1 MAFNG
6 MRVVAIEEHYWDKEV
21 AATFGPTDAM
31 RSASGILDR
40 LYDYSALRIK
50 EMDEAGVDF
59 QVLSHG
65 APSTQRMDADTAVKI
80 CKGANDRLREI
91 VRAHPDRF
99 GAFGQIPTPDPK
111 AAADELERCVTKLG
125 FQGVMV
131 HGLTNGVFFDD
142 KRFWPIFERAAA
154 LDCPI
159 YLHPAQPD
167 PRVAEIYY
175 KDYVKEFPG
184 LLTAGWGFTVETA
197 TQTIRMVLSGVFK
210 KYPNL
215 RMITGHMG
223 ESIPF
228 SVWRI
233 SQALSRPG
241 NADTSFSFRDVFCEH
256 FWITTSG
263 NFSNPALLCSML
275 EMGIDRIIF
284 SIDYPFVPNKPGMD
298 WLPTIPIS
306 KEDMQKFLHGNAER
320 LLKLK
325 AK

>member
-1 MAFNG
+1 MAFKG

-21 AATFGPTDAM
+21 AATFGPSDAM
-31 RSASGILDR
+31 RGAASILER

-50 EMDEAGVDF
+50 EMDDVGVDF

-65 APSTQRMDADTAVKI
+65 APSTQRLDAASAVKVAR
-80 CKGANDRLREI
+80 GANDRLREI

-99 GAFGQIPTPDPK
+99 GAFGAIPTPDPK

-131 HGLTNGVFFDD
+131 HGPTNGVFFDD

-154 LDCPI
+154 LDSPI
-159 YLHPAQPD
+159 YIHPAQPD
-167 PRVAEIYY
+167 QRVAEVYY
-175 KDYVKEFPG
+175 KDYLENFPG
-184 LLTAGWGFTVETA
+184 LLTAGWGFTVECA
-197 TQTIRMVLSGVFK
+197 TQAIRMVLSGVFD

-215 RMITGHMG
+215 RMIIGHMG

-233 SQALSRPG
+233 NQALSRQG
-241 NADTSFSFRDVFCEH
+241 NKDTSFSFRDYFCNH

-263 NFSNPALLCSML
+263 NFSNPALLCSVM
-275 EMGIDRIIF
+275 EIGIDRIIF

-298 WLPTIPIS
+298 WLPTVPLC
-306 KEDMQKFLHGNAER
+306 KEDMNKLLHGNAER

-325 AK
+325 S